1 MRRKLYYNTI
11 KEELRTVLKRLVAA
25 KEFEAFR
32 LVGGTSLSLQLGH
45 RISVDIDLFTDAEYK
60 SIDFDAIDKFLRN
73 NFRYVDTPFFGEA
86 AIGKSYYVGETNE
99 SAVKLDLYYTDPFIR
114 PIREIDSMRL
124 AHIEDIIAMK
134 LEVIGNC
141 GRKKDFWDIDELFQ
155 IYTLENMLDFYE
167 KRYPYSHTKED
178 ILKSLVSFES
188 ADEEPEPMSLRDKPW
203 QIIKLDIEAN
213 VNRYS
218 KKEFRSRKF

>member
-1 MRRKLYYNTI
+1 MRQKLYYNTV
-11 KEELRTVLKRLVAA
+11 KEELHTVLSQLMVA
-25 KEFEAFR
+25 KEFETFR

-45 RISVDIDLFTDAEYK
+45 RMSVDIDLFTDAEYK

-73 NFRYVDTPFFGEA
+73 NFGYVDTPFFGEVA
-86 AIGKSYYVGETNE
+86 MGKSYYVGGEPE
-99 SAVKLDLYYTDPFIR
+99 KAVKLDLYYTDPFIR
-114 PIREIDSMRL
+114 PVREVDSIRL
-124 AHIEDIIAMK
+124 AHVEDIVAMK
-134 LEVIGNC
+134 LEVIGNG

-167 KRYPYSHTKED
+167 ERYPYSYTKED

-188 ADEEPEPMSLRDKPW
+188 ADEEPNPISHRDKPW

-213 VNRYS
+213 VKRYS
-218 KKEFRSRKF
+218 EKR

>member
-11 KEELRTVLKRLVAA
+11 NEELLTVLNLLMTA

-45 RISVDIDLFTDAEYK
+45 RYSVYIGLFTDAKYK

-73 NFRYVDTPFFGEA
+73 NFRYVDTHFLGEVA
-86 AIGKSYYVGETNE
+86 LGKSYYIGKMSQNV
-99 SAVKLDLYYTDPFIR
+99 VKLDLYYTDPFIR
-114 PIREIDSMRL
+114 PVREIDSIRL

-134 LEVIGNC
+134 LEVIGNG
-141 GRKKDFWDIDELFQ
+141 GRKKDFWDIDVLSE
-155 IYTLENMLDFYE
+155 IYTIENMLGFYA
-167 KRYPYSHTKED
+167 KRYLYSHTKEN

-188 ADEEPEPMSLRDKPW
+188 ADEEPDPISLRDKPW
-203 QIIKLDIEAN
+203 QIIKLDIDEN
-213 VNRYS
+213 VKRHS
-218 KKEFRSRKF
+218 DKR